1 MSGQS
6 IDNKYFEELYRD
18 SDDPWAMRSCWYERR
33 KRALLLACL
42 PKEHYGAIFEPGCA
56 TGETSLAL
64 APRCDYLLSC
74 DMNERAV
81 VLTRERLAGIP
92 YAHVRQGALPDSWP
106 TESFDLIVLNEL
118 GYYLS
123 AADLAQVIRQSL
135 SSLKPGGQL
144 LACHWRAPIDG
155 VPLSAEQVHEH
166 LDSQLGMHKVACH
179 IEADFIMEVWCQRGD
194 SVAVAD
200 GLR

>member
-1 MSGQS
+1 MSASS
-6 IDNKYFEELYRD
+6 IDNDYFDALYRD
-18 SDDPWAMRSCWYERR
+18 NDDPWAMRSRWYERR

-42 PKEHYGAIFEPGCA
+42 PREHYGSIFEPGCA

-64 APRCDYLLSC
+64 APRCDHLLSY

-81 VLTRERLAGIP
+81 DLTRARLEGIP
-92 YAHVRQGALPDSWP
+92 YAHVRQGALPGSWP

-123 AADLAQVIRQSL
+123 APDLAQVIQQSL
-135 SSLKPGGQL
+135 ASLNPGGQL
-144 LACHWRAPIDG
+144 VACHWRAPIDG
-155 VPLSAEQVHEH
+155 VPLSAEQVHEQ
-166 LDSQLGMHKVACH
+166 LDAQLGMHKVVCH
-179 IEADFIMEVWCQRGD
+179 VEADFLMEVWCEQGD
-194 SVAVAD
+194 SVAVVD